1 MVTST
6 VVLHGQV
13 IIEGVKFLWWVI
25 DGQPARLTVSHAL
38 YGTETRPADKEPER
52 QARSIARKLLAGV
65 AIAEP
70 APRRLSNH
78 KNLTRRLGPLHWRVI
93 RRSVPLRVTS
103 Q

>member
-38 YGTETRPADKEPER
+38 YGTEIRPADKDPER
-52 QARSIARKLLAGV
+52 QARALARQLLAGV
-65 AIAEP
+65 GVSVDSQ
-70 APRRLSNH
+70 R
-78 KNLTRRLGPLHWRVI
+78 TRRAAED
-93 RRSVPLRVTS
+93 
-103 Q
+103 